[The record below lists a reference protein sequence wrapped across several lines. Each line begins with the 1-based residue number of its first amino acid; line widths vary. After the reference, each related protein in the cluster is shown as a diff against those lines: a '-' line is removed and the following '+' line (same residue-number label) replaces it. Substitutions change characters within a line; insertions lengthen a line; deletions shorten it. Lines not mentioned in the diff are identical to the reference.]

1 MMHPAPSYL
10 PNDRLPVS
18 LLTGFLGSGKTTVLS
33 RFLRHPGMANTV
45 VIMNEFGEIGL
56 DHELLQAPEEE
67 VVLLNNGCLCCA
79 VLGDLI
85 TTLRTLNQK
94 RAAREIPPFER
105 IVIETSGLA
114 DPAPVLHT
122 LITDPD
128 ATQWCRLDT
137 IVTVVDAVNAPG
149 QLEAH
154 FESVK
159 QIAVADLII
168 LSKTDL
174 PDAKNVAQLVA
185 RLQRLNPSARIR
197 QAIRGEIGPEILFR
211 GGSLDE
217 GENDVGLQAWLDA
230 AHCDEAARGHGTQAN
245 RTPSASH
252 HHDHNDHHD
261 LRESGIRT
269 FSFRLDQPLH
279 PVGLQ
284 MWLDQIAVLRGPN
297 LLRVK
302 GILNVDGRPTAVH
315 AVQHVFHA
323 PEDLNRWP
331 SDDRRSRIVFITH
344 KLERADIEASLALL
358 TFRPQTQQLSPG
370 KIDAATFA
378 QFSAAMKRMYR
389 IDAS

>member
-1 MMHPAPSYL
+1 MMQPVSAQL
-10 PNDRLPVS
+10 ADDRVPIS

-33 RFLRHPGMANTV
+33 RFLRHPGMAHTV

-85 TTLRTLNQK
+85 TTLRTLN
-94 RAAREIPPFER
+94 RRRRTGELPPFER

-122 LITDPD
+122 LITDPE
-128 ATQWCRLDT
+128 ATLWCRLDT
-137 IVTVVDAVNAPG
+137 IVAVVDAVNAPT

-154 FESVK
+154 FESAK
-159 QIAVADLII
+159 QIAVADRIL

-174 PDAKNVAQLVA
+174 RTANDVEQLVA
-185 RLQRLNPSARIR
+185 RLRRLNPSARLR
-197 QAIRGEIGPEILFR
+197 QAVRGEIGPEILFR
-211 GGSLDE
+211 GGSPAEEE
-217 GENDVGLQAWLDA
+217 GGVGLQAWLDA
-230 AHCDEAARGHGTQAN
+230 ARRDETARGHEAERG
-245 RTPSASH
+245 RSPLEPH
-252 HHDHNDHHD
+252 HHDSTDHHH
-261 LRESGIRT
+261 LHESEIRT
-269 FSFRLDQPLH
+269 FSFWLDEPLH

-302 GILNVDGRPTAVH
+302 GILNVEGRPTVVH
-315 AVQHVFHA
+315 AVQHLFHA
-323 PEDLNRWP
+323 PEELDRWP

-358 TFRPQTQQLSPG
+358 TFRPQTLQLSPG
-370 KIDAATFA
+370 KIGAATFA
-378 QFSAAMKRMYR
+378 EFSAAMKRMYR

>member
-1 MMHPAPSYL
+1 MMQPVPANL
-10 PNDRLPVS
+10 ADDRLHVS
-18 LLTGFLGSGKTTVLS
+18 LLTGFLGSGKTTLLS
-33 RFLRHPGMANTV
+33 CFLRHPGMSNTA

-85 TTLRTLNQK
+85 TTLRTLN
-94 RAAREIPPFER
+94 RRRVTGEVPPFER

-122 LITDPD
+122 LITDAE
-128 ATQWCRLDT
+128 ATLWCRLDT
-137 IVTVVDAVNAPG
+137 IVTVVDAVNAPT

-159 QIAVADLII
+159 QIAVADRIL

-174 PDAKNVAQLVA
+174 ATANDVEQLVA
-185 RLQRLNPSARIR
+185 RLRRLNPSARLQ
-197 QAIRGEIGPEILFR
+197 QAVRGEIGPEILFR
-211 GGSLDE
+211 GGSQAEE
-217 GENDVGLQAWLDA
+217 GDVGLQPWLDA
-230 AHCDEAARGHGTQAN
+230 ARRDDTARRHEAERG
-245 RTPSASH
+245 RKPSEPH
-252 HHDHNDHHD
+252 HHDSTNHHHLHD
-261 LRESGIRT
+261 SEIRT
-269 FSFRLDQPLH
+269 FSFWLDKPLH

-284 MWLDQIAVLRGPN
+284 MWLDQIATLRGPN

-302 GILNVDGRPTAVH
+302 GILNVEGRPTVVH
-315 AVQHVFHA
+315 AVQHLFHA
-323 PEDLNRWP
+323 PEELDRWP

-344 KLERADIEASLALL
+344 KLERPDIEASLALL
-358 TFRPQTQQLSPG
+358 TFRPPNLQLSPG
-370 KIDAATFA
+370 KISAETFA